1 MKRTHWPLWIIGAL
15 AATVAGLRLVQVPMT
30 HDESSTVLNYSFLP
44 VVDILTNQPPSA
56 NNHILNT
63 LLVKGMI
70 ALGGMEKVLI
80 RLPNFLALALY
91 LGFGY
96 SLVRPLAHRRSG
108 HWLGLGLLLF
118 NPYLLEFF
126 ALARG
131 YGLGIGFMVAAAA
144 MGFWFLEHR
153 RLGYLAGSAAFA
165 LLAVYSNL
173 TQLNFFVAWIGGL
186 NLYMWAHWKAFGL
199 RHWLR
204 ANALLLLAAAL
215 LAGLLYLPVQALLDS
230 GELYY
235 GGKTG
240 FFADTIRSLIDNT
253 LYGQVYFGRDFPLI
267 LSWVTVAAVVGGMAI
282 SVARTVRGAGAG
294 PAFYLTGILA
304 LMVLSTVVQFH
315 VLGTR
320 FLIGRT
326 ALLFLPVA
334 ALLVLNLMR
343 YAPPWGQGVLFSLLL
358 LHLYQAVNFDQARDW
373 WYDRK
378 TEQVFWYL
386 QEQHADPRDTIGLG
400 ADWIFGPTLNFY
412 NRRYGKGNIIMSWH
426 KSDPMDDGWDYY
438 YTDQKPAEALEG
450 YQLEHKFSSYRLYK
464 RNRNLKEDNQ

>member
-1 MKRTHWPLWIIGAL
+1 MKQTHWSFWITGAL
-15 AATVAGLRLVQVPMT
+15 TLTVVGLRLVQVPMT
-30 HDESSTVLNYSFLP
+30 HDESSTVLNYSYLP

-70 ALGGMEKVLI
+70 ALGGMEKLLI

-96 SLVRPLAHRRSG
+96 SLVRALTRSRSG
-108 HWLGLGLLLF
+108 QWLGLGLLLF

-131 YGLGIGFMVAAAA
+131 YGLGLGFMLAATA
-144 MGFWFLEHR
+144 MGYRFLKGQR
-153 RLGYLAGSAAFA
+153 MGDLAGGAVFS
-165 LLAVYSNL
+165 LLAVWSNL

-186 NLYMWAHWKAFGL
+186 NLYMWANWPTFGQ
-199 RHWLR
+199 RRWLA
-204 ANALLLLAAAL
+204 ANALLLLTAAL
-215 LAGLLYLPVQALLDS
+215 LGALLFQPVQALLHS

-235 GGKTG
+235 GGTTG
-240 FFADTIRSLIDNT
+240 FFADTVRSLIDHT
-253 LYGQVYFGRDFPLI
+253 LYGQAYFGRDFPLT
-267 LSWVTVAAVVGGMAI
+267 LSLMAVAAVLAGTVLSI
-282 SVARTVRGAGAG
+282 LPIVRGAAAG
-294 PAFYLTGILA
+294 PAFYLAAMLA

-315 VLGTR
+315 WLGTR
-320 FLIGRT
+320 LLIGRT
-326 ALLFLPVA
+326 ALLFLPIA
-334 ALLVLNLMR
+334 ALLVLHLMR
-343 YAPPWGQGVLFSLLL
+343 YAPPWGRWVLFSILL
-358 LHLYQAVNFDQARDW
+358 LHLYRAVNFNQARDW

-386 QEQHADPRDTIGLG
+386 QEQHADPRDTISLG
-400 ADWIFGPTLNFY
+400 ADWVFGPTLNFY

-426 KSDPMDDGWDYY
+426 KSDPMDDQWDYY

-450 YQLEHKFSSYRLYK
+450 YQLEHEFSNYRLYK